1 MLDLRQR
8 DWLPVIRYYAV
19 GILNMA
25 FGYMLFAIL
34 VALGMQVFVAQ
45 AVGYVIGVAFNYF
58 TYSRLA
64 FSGQQANRVFYLGS
78 YVLNYLISVFLL
90 WCILQILS
98 SPYIAGILVTLIV
111 SAINYVFLKT
121 YVFRAREG

>member
-1 MLDLRQR
+1 MLGLRQR
-8 DWLPVIRYYAV
+8 HWLPVIRYYAV

-25 FGYMLFAIL
+25 FGYVLFAGF

-45 AVGYVIGVAFNYF
+45 AVGYVIGVAFNFF

-64 FSGQQANRVFYLGS
+64 FAGQQANRVNYLGS
-78 YVLNYLISVFLL
+78 YVINYFLSVALL
-90 WCILQILS
+90 WCILQVLS
-98 SPYIAGILVTLIV
+98 SPYVAGILVTLIV
-111 SAINYVFLKT
+111 SALNYVYLKT